1 MRWAGEALAFLG
13 DNALTRGWND
23 VTTNVVIRPVE
34 EGIANLAAAMGG
46 GGGADALLADDTQ
59 ARVARRI
66 LADLEATGGKL
77 KPETLA
83 LLREHVNPDFEVSR
97 FEAALPLF
105 QQKRLE
111 EEARVNQLTSML
123 QFQKD
128 GSPVVYL
135 PGVSEADGVIRGRT
149 EKLRDAL
156 LEGDM
161 AHALT
166 DIGEPIRQYV
176 LGSPVA
182 AYAATG
188 GAGAL
193 GVAGL
198 QALMAE
204 LAGEEQPPAKRE
216 QKEKKEPAGGR

>member
-23 VTTNVVIRPVE
+23 LTTNVVIRPVE
-34 EGIANLAAAMGG
+34 EGVANLAAAMGG
-46 GGGADALLADDTQ
+46 RGGADALLADDTQ
-59 ARVARRI
+59 VRVARRI

-77 KPETLA
+77 KPETVA
-83 LLREHVNPDFEVSR
+83 LLRQHVDPGFEVSR
-97 FEAALPLF
+97 YEAALPRF
-105 QQKRLE
+105 QQAKLD
-111 EEARVNQLTSML
+111 EEARVDQLVSAL
-123 QFQKD
+123 Q
-128 GSPVVYL
+128 GGTYL

-166 DIGEPIRQYV
+166 EIGEPIRQYV